1 MAAKIC
7 WKLPEWEEVTLTTCR
22 MQVPG
27 GWLVRD
33 EVWDYEK
40 DIPRFSN
47 LAYVP
52 DPAFTWEWEKGGEE
66 K

>member
-7 WKLPEWEEVTLTTCR
+7 WEPPKWEEITPTTCR

-27 GWLVRD
+27 GWLVID
-33 EVWDYEK
+33 TDFGPASTMV
-40 DIPRFSN
+40 
-47 LAYVP
+47 YVP
-52 DPAFTWEWEKGGEE
+52 DPAFTWEWEKKEREE